1 MVNFDYT
8 FCTICGTV
16 SITHAGD
23 VERVTCLVFS
33 ELRRIFDLAFH
44 LIAKFRYL
52 WIAQVL
58 FLITLISSSVC
69 FSHFVTDSQ
78 L

>member
-8 FCTICGTV
+8 FCTICGAV
-16 SITHAGD
+16 SITHTGE

-52 WIAQVL
+52 
-58 FLITLISSSVC
+58 
-69 FSHFVTDSQ
+69 
-78 L
+78 